1 MNCCGSR
8 SSQSLGY
15 KLGPPYKVNG
25 QIAVLLSIALSGCG
39 ASPPYDESIQGVFRQ
54 HGRGVPSLHVRFT
67 SSDAQEVCGATNTEA
82 LTDEQGRFLFRLRYQ
97 PSITERFAV
106 VVHHYRLCVLDGN
119 GWRPIWNFAT
129 GPAPKRVEFK
139 CDLSAGNTPPRCVA
153 SWEGQA
159 FR

>member
-1 MNCCGSR
+1 MFVETSGDDPAYETN
-8 SSQSLGY
+8 L
-15 KLGPPYKVNG
+15 KLRGC
-25 QIAVLLSIALSGCG
+25 QIAVLLSVAFLPGCG
-39 ASPPYDESIQGVFRQ
+39 ASAPYDEHIQGVIRQ
-54 HGRGVPSLHVRFT
+54 DGRGVPSTHVRFT
-67 SSDAQEVCGATNTEA
+67 SSDAEEVCGATNTEA

-106 VVHHYRLCVLDGN
+106 VVHHYRLCVLDSN
-119 GWRPIWNFAT
+119 GWHPIWNFAT

-139 CDLSAGNTPPRCVA
+139 CDLSAGTTRQRCVA